1 MINRRAIA
9 KAVITLSIPVIFT
22 NLLQSLVAIVDV
34 YIAGRLGSI
43 ELAAVG
49 MSNSVR
55 FLMFFSVMAVTAG
68 EMALAAQAYGSG
80 DKKRLQHVG
89 EQAIILTLLVA
100 IVIMVIGFT
109 ASAPLLNFMNGN
121 GEKEVVVLAI
131 AYLRWIFAGAAFLM
145 TNFAV
150 NSLMQ
155 ATGDTLTPMILSVI
169 VVILNLIL
177 SFAFAFGFG
186 PVAPLG
192 LVGIAIGTVFSRLL
206 GAIIGVS
213 ILFLGWTRAQIK
225 KLNNPPDWQL
235 YKEILLIGIPSA
247 LQGVTR
253 NGASIF
259 LYKIINATAASTFG
273 VAALAVALQIESLA
287 FMPGLAIGVAA
298 TSLVGQAIGRW
309 QLKEAKVSGDT
320 ALLLGMIVMGLIA
333 IPIYIFAPALILFF
347 NKDANP
353 TVIKAGAD
361 YLRINAGFEPILAV
375 AMVLSFALRGA
386 GDTRPG
392 LNSTF
397 LSRWVVMLPFAYFT
411 AIYLGLGIRAVW
423 WSFVLA
429 MVVSALYLFIRW
441 QSLAWHKVALK
452 TTAIYKKHL
461 LHLSPEK
468 QDQFLETVKIP
479 LMQEKTAVEEIDD
492 LGATYRDNN
501 SKVVVRFSNG
511 DFEVIR

>member
-1 MINRRAIA
+1 MINRTDIA
-9 KAVITLSIPVIFT
+9 KAVIKLSIPVIFT

-49 MSNSVR
+49 MSNTVR
-55 FLMFFSVMAVTAG
+55 FLLFFSVMAVTAG

-89 EQAIILTLLVA
+89 EQSVILTLLVA
-100 IVIMVIGFT
+100 FAIMSIGFL
-109 ASAPLLNFMNGN
+109 AVEPLLNFMNGS
-121 GEKEVVVLAI
+121 GEAEVVVLASS
-131 AYLRWIFAGAAFLM
+131 YLRWIFAGAAFLM
-145 TNFAV
+145 TNFSV

-155 ATGDTLTPMILSVI
+155 ATGDTLTPMILSII
-169 VVILNLIL
+169 VVVLNLIL
-177 SFAFAFGFG
+177 SFAFAFGYGFL
-186 PVAPLG
+186 PEMG

-206 GAIIGVS
+206 GAIIGMS

-253 NGASIF
+253 NGSSIF
-259 LYKIINATAASTFG
+259 LFKIINATAASTFG
-273 VAALAVALQIESLA
+273 VAGLAVALQIESLA

-309 QLKEAKVSGDT
+309 QLKEAKVSGDM
-320 ALLLGMIVMGLIA
+320 AIILGMIVMGAIA
-333 IPIYIFAPALILFF
+333 IPIYIFAPQLILFF

-353 TVIKAGAD
+353 TVIKAGSD

-392 LNSTF
+392 LTSTI
-397 LSRWVVMLPFAYFT
+397 LARWIVMLPFAYLSAIYFGLGVT
-411 AIYLGLGIRAVW
+411 AIW
-423 WSFVLA
+423 WAMVLA
-429 MVVSALYLFIRW
+429 VIVSAAYLYIRW
-441 QSLAWHKVALK
+441 QSLAWQAIGLK

-461 LHLSPEK
+461 IHLSPEK
-468 QDQFLETVKIP
+468 QEQFLEAVKIP
-479 LMQEKTAVEEIDD
+479 LMQEKSAVEEIDD
-492 LGATYRDNN
+492 MGAVYKTNEARI
-501 SKVVVRFSNG
+501 VVRFANG
-511 DFEVIR
+511 DFKIV

>member
-1 MINRRAIA
+1 MINRTAIA

-89 EQAIILTLLVA
+89 EQSIILTLMVGL
-100 IVIMVIGFT
+100 IIMVLGFLLLG
-109 ASAPLLNFMNGN
+109 PLLNFMNGS
-121 GEKEVVVLAI
+121 GKEQVVVLAS

-145 TNFAV
+145 INFSV

-155 ATGDTLTPMILSVI
+155 ATGDTLTPMILSII
-169 VVILNLIL
+169 VVVLNLAL
-177 SFAFAFGFG
+177 SFAFAFGYG
-186 PVAPLG
+186 ALPAMG
-192 LVGIAIGTVFSRLL
+192 LVGIAIGTVFSRLI
-206 GAIIGVS
+206 GAIIGLS

-235 YKEILLIGIPSA
+235 YKEILFIGIPSA

-259 LYKIINATAASTFG
+259 LYKIINATAASTYG
-273 VAALAVALQIESLA
+273 VAALAVAMQIESLA

-298 TSLVGQAIGRW
+298 TSLVGQAVGRW

-320 ALLLGMIVMGLIA
+320 AIVLGMFVMGMIA
-333 IPIYIFAPALILFF
+333 IPIYIFAPELVLFF

-353 TVIKAGAD
+353 TVVKAGTD

-392 LNSTF
+392 LTSTI
-397 LSRWVVMLPFAYFT
+397 LSRWIVMLPFAYIT
-411 AIYLGLGIRAVW
+411 AIYFGLGVTAVW
-423 WSFVLA
+423 WSLVLA
-429 MVVSALYLFIRW
+429 MIVSALYLFIRW
-441 QSLAWHKVALK
+441 QSRAWEPIALK

-461 LHLSPEK
+461 VHLSPEK
-468 QDQFLETVKIP
+468 QDIFLETIKLP
-479 LMQEKTAVEEIDD
+479 LMQEKTAIEEIDETS
-492 LGATYRDNN
+492 ATYKTNDN
-501 SKVVVRFSNG
+501 KVVVQFSDG
-511 DFEVIR
+511 DFRII